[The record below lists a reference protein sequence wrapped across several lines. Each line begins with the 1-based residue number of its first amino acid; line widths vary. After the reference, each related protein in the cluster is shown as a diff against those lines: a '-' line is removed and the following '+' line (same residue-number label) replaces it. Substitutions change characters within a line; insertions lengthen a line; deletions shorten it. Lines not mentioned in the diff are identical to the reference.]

1 MYQTAFYQTGL
12 LRMSALFQISKNSSL
27 PRTFVA
33 VMFLVGQFAMVD
45 FALGKQVELTGIGNS
60 QEFEFED
67 PRTGM
72 SNAGRTPR
80 PGFQFV
86 EKNSE
91 LQYRFVLPSSFSE
104 GTTMHG
110 YRLIKIEVFNGD
122 QVKHRVKAEV
132 NFSPYTEGPF
142 GKFCKSTTSSE
153 IELEAGAVAS
163 LRTYA
168 PNLTAATD
176 EAFLEVDGSSKR
188 LNRAPDI
195 DHLTGSL
202 FSRYRMD
209 ESSASM
215 LFALS
220 PSIEPKIS
228 ETLSRIKSVE
238 SVDSYTSS
246 YGYYSYGGTSS
257 NAMIKNVELMWAP
270 NARDWDDEW
279 ISYTSYTNLGMSKTF
294 FDELPETKKQAIQ
307 QYIAIGGMIT
317 FLESEELPDEFNNV
331 LLGKKTRRQL
341 LVGRKQLDSE
351 IERHSYGLGVINI
364 VPSKITEWKPEDLYG
379 IGFPQDQINW
389 EPLIDGLKRQSF
401 YENAYSDSAQS
412 ELPMVE
418 EKKVNQQV
426 VFWSVFSFILMVGPI
441 NYFVARMYFK
451 NMMAILVTT
460 PVFSIIVT
468 ILFVIGDYMSQ
479 GFTATTTIECFTVLD
494 EKNRQ
499 AYSVGTTGY
508 YSPIQPGQLVF
519 DANTEL
525 LPTYKSGSDD
535 INSYRRPDLTP
546 ADISFAQ
553 NKQILLSGWV
563 KPRESAYFHFR
574 QSARSDLRV
583 AFEETKDGGIRAIN
597 GLGVEI
603 AAIHYRHTDGK
614 LYVGASIAAG
624 ESSILDFENRSNQQT
639 LSPGIPEEINRL
651 IPLRG
656 RSIFSG
662 LIQNRSMK
670 NGHYIVE
677 TVESAFVQ
685 PGQSETIVKPKSS
698 FIYGIRGE

>member
-1 MYQTAFYQTGL
+1 MN
-12 LRMSALFQISKNSSL
+12 ALFQFFRNPPL
-27 PRTFVA
+27 LRPVVA
-33 VMFLVGQFAMVD
+33 VMFLVTQVAMVD
-45 FALGKQVELTGIGNS
+45 FALGQQVELTGIGNF

-67 PRTGM
+67 PRSGTT
-72 SNAGRTPR
+72 NAGRTPR

-86 EKNSE
+86 EKSSE
-91 LQYRFVLPSSFSE
+91 LQYRFVMPSNISE

-110 YRLIKIEVFNGD
+110 YRLIKVEVFNGD
-122 QVKHRVKAEV
+122 QSKHTVKAEV
-132 NFSPYTEGPF
+132 KFSPYADGPL
-142 GKFCKSTTSSE
+142 GKFCNSTTSSE

-168 PNLTAATD
+168 PNLTAAID
-176 EAFLEVDGSSKR
+176 EAYLKVDGTNKR
-188 LNRAPDI
+188 LNRTPNV

-220 PSIEPKIS
+220 PSIEPNIS

-270 NARDWDDEW
+270 DAKNWDDEW

-294 FDELPETKKQAIQ
+294 FDELPQTKKQAIQ

-341 LVGRKQLDSE
+341 LVGRNQLDSE

-364 VPSKITEWKPEDLYG
+364 APSKITDWKPEDLSRT
-379 IGFPQDQINW
+379 GFPQDQINW

-401 YENAYSDSAQS
+401 YENVYSDSAQT

-426 VFWSVFSFILMVGPI
+426 VFWSVLSFILLVGPV

-460 PVFSIIVT
+460 PVFSIVIT
-468 ILFVIGDYMSQ
+468 ILFVIGDYFSQ
-479 GFTATTTIECFTVLD
+479 GITATTTIECFTVLD

-499 AYSVGTTGY
+499 AYSIGTTGY

-525 LPTYKSGSDD
+525 LPTYKSANDD
-535 INSYRRPDLTP
+535 RYNYRRPDLTP

-574 QSARSDLRV
+574 QSAQSDLRV
-583 AFEETKDGGIRAIN
+583 AFEETKDGGIRATN

-603 AAIHYRHTDGK
+603 AAIYYRHTDGK
-614 LYVGASIAAG
+614 LYVGDSIAAG

-639 LSPGIPEEINRL
+639 LPPGIPEEINRL

-670 NGHYIVE
+670 SGHYIVE

-685 PGQSETIVKPKSS
+685 PGLSGTIEKPKSS